1 MLGNRHPLSVAAVTT
16 GRSRVTLMTANGSFA
31 DNHREG
37 ISTRTSIEAL
47 LQLLELLHADY
58 IRREWTLSADDSSR
72 SVFRTPDIMR
82 NNVGPEILPSI
93 AMHRRL
99 RCAFV

>member
-47 LQLLELLHADY
+47 LQLLELLYAD
-58 IRREWTLSADDSSR
+58 
-72 SVFRTPDIMR
+72 
-82 NNVGPEILPSI
+82 
-93 AMHRRL
+93 
-99 RCAFV
+99 